1 MNPPDR
7 RHRSENAATRRPRV
21 SLLNLLLLTTSVAL
35 AVGLYRS
42 REDNARLEALFGP
55 LQAENKRLRA
65 EQGTLTIEDP
75 KKIHAIRIADPR
87 DGVWSFRVYLPPGH
101 DYYLAGQANKLPMN
115 GEPPRYGPGPPPG
128 LSTTKSG
135 VSDRG
140 GVMTA
145 NGCSPGEHLVS
156 IALTRD
162 DQGKKVFRATMTP
175 RTPGSRGAHIGRHIP
190 DVPGKWPAVELDPP
204 DRTKPPISH
213 MERTT
218 AANEQTTRSVDSGP
232 LVLLEKRFMHSGVM
246 SSDDSDEGLIV
257 WIGRVDEPLLPRP

>member
-1 MNPPDR
+1 MKPREKSPR
-7 RHRSENAATRRPRV
+7 LRPRV
-21 SLLNLLLLTTSVAL
+21 SLLNLLLLTATVAL
-35 AVGLYRS
+35 AIGLYQA
-42 REDNARLEALFGP
+42 RENNARILARVGTLD
-55 LQAENKRLRA
+55 AENKRLRA
-65 EQGTLTIEDP
+65 EQGALTIEDP
-75 KKIHAIRIADPR
+75 KKIHAIQIADPR
-87 DGVWSFRVYLPPGH
+87 DDVWSFRVYLPPGH

-145 NGCSPGEHLVS
+145 NGCSPGEHLIS

-162 DQGKKVFRATMTP
+162 DQGRKVFRATMTP

-190 DVPGKWPAVELDPP
+190 DVPGKWPDVELDPP
-204 DRTKPPISH
+204 DRTKPPIVH

-218 AANEQTTRSVDSGP
+218 AANKQTTRSVDSGP
-232 LVLLEKRFMHSGVM
+232 LVLLEKRFMHSGAM
-246 SSDDSDEGLIV
+246 NSADSDEGVLV
-257 WIGRVDEPLLPRP
+257 WVGRADEHLQSDR